1 MFGSNDKRSARH
13 PAGPDRHHRRSR
25 GRASRTAGRAS
36 RTARLRRIE
45 WPVATLSAL
54 VAALLAV
61 RAALSIAAAV
71 IGLFLA
77 SLPRRTVAAAR
88 RVPAALAAVRHP
100 NRRATFA
107 ALTSAAVAL
116 TTAAGVAGIG
126 AGVDSAATQHVAAT
140 SSIDLNDRLVA
151 AQRADRSAR
160 TATPAAPTPA
170 APTPAVPTPAVPTPA
185 KKKPARPPAW
195 VAPMAKFELSSCF
208 GPRWGLMHQGLDFAM
223 PAGTVIRAAG
233 AGTVLAAGWTF
244 AGYGISVV
252 IDHGNGYLTHY
263 AHASKV
269 WVRPG
274 QKVKPGQA
282 IAREGSTGDST
293 GPHLHFEVHKGAM
306 WHQIDPAKFLRAR
319 GVKIGC

>member
-1 MFGSNDKRSARH
+1 MFGSKGQRSRH
-13 PAGPDRHHRRSR
+13 RPAGADSHH
-25 GRASRTAGRAS
+25 
-36 RTARLRRIE
+36 RRIE
-45 WPVATLSAL
+45 WPIAAFSAL
-54 VAALLAV
+54 VAGLLAL
-61 RAALSIAAAV
+61 RAAVSIAVAVVGGFWAALPNLALVTVRLLPAVVAAV
-71 IGLFLA
+71 RNPTRQA
-77 SLPRRTVAAAR
+77 TVAALT
-88 RVPAALAAVRHP
+88 VTAVG
-100 NRRATFA
+100 
-107 ALTSAAVAL
+107 LV
-116 TTAAGVAGIG
+116 TAAGVAGIG
-126 AGVDSAATQHVAAT
+126 AGVDSVATRHVAVT
-140 SSIDLNDRLVA
+140 GPIDLNDRLLA

-160 TATPAAPTPA
+160 SATTPATPA
-170 APTPAVPTPAVPTPA
+170 PA
-185 KKKPARPPAW
+185 KKKPAKPPAW

-208 GPRWGLMHQGLDFAM
+208 GPRWGLMHQGIDFAM

-233 AGTVLAAGWTF
+233 AGTVLAAGWSF